1 MANDF
6 LDALEADTATVL
18 ADSLGGA
25 EDVVLHPGGDASAAV
40 VLRGFYGG
48 AGIDS
53 KPEGVTAPVISIVPM
68 LHIPLVAVTTA
79 IGRQLSRRDVLLV
92 RNKRWRPENPKDDGQ
107 GLLACKLLEAGEAVT
122 NG

>member
-25 EDVVLHPGGDASAAV
+25 EDVELHPGGDASAAV

-53 KPEGVTAPVISIVPM
+53 KPEGVTAPVISVVPM
-68 LHIPLVAVTTA
+68 LHVPLVAVTSA
-79 IGRQLSRRDVLLV
+79 IGRQLSRRDVLIV
-92 RNKRWRPENPKDDGQ
+92 RNKRWRPENFKDDGQ
-107 GLLACKLLEAGEAVT
+107 GLLVCKLLEAGETVT

>member
-6 LDALEADTATVL
+6 LDALEADTATIL

-25 EDVVLHPGGDASAAV
+25 EDVVLQPGGDASAAV
-40 VLRGFYGG
+40 TLRGFYGG

-53 KPEGVTAPVISIVPM
+53 KPEGVMAPVISVVPM

-79 IGRQLSRRDVLLV
+79 IGRQLSRRDVLIV
-92 RNKRWRPENPKDDGQ
+92 RNKRWRPQDSKDDGQ
-107 GLLACKLLEAGEAVT
+107 GLLACKLLEAAEVVDHA
-122 NG
+122 